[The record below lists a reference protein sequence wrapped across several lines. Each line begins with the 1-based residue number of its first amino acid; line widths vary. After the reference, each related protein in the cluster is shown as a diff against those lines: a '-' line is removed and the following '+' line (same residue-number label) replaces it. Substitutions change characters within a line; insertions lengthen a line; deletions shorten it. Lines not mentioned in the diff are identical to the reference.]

1 MYEFLIQLDRLI
13 FIFFNQTIANGIFDS
28 IMPAITDWDKTIHG
42 RIIIFIL
49 FTGLLWKGGKTG
61 RTVIFL
67 LIPTLIL
74 SDQLN
79 SSFLKNIFA
88 RPRPCHLIEG
98 TTIIENVRL
107 LVTCG
112 SGYSFPS
119 SHAANSFAVATIF
132 FVHYKKYWWI
142 YGLYAT
148 VVGFS
153 RIYVGV
159 HFPLDI
165 IAGAIVGIFCALF
178 VYFLWLYI
186 STKIIRKKVKIAD

>member
-1 MYEFLIQLDRLI
+1 MLEFFIYLDRSM
-13 FIFFNQTIANGIFDS
+13 FIFFNQVIANGFFDT
-28 IMPAITDWDKTIHG
+28 IMPAITDWDKTIPG
-42 RIIIFIL
+42 RIIIVIIVV
-49 FTGLLWKGGKTG
+49 GLLWKGGRTG

-67 LIPTLIL
+67 LIPTIIL

-107 LVTCG
+107 LVACG

-119 SHAANSFAVATIF
+119 SHAVNSFAIATIF
-132 FVHYKKYWWI
+132 TAHYNKYWWI
-142 YGLYAT
+142 FGIYAT
-148 VVGFS
+148 VVSFS

-159 HFPLDI
+159 HFPFDVV
-165 IAGAIVGIFCALF
+165 AGAIVGILCSLF
-178 VYFLWLYI
+178 VYILWLYVF
-186 STKIIRKKVKIAD
+186 KKVLSSH